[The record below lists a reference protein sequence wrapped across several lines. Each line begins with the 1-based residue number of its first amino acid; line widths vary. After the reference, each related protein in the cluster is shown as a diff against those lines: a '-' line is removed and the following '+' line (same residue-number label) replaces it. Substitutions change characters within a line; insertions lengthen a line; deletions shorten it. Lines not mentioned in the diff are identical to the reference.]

1 MGKLKVEFNVGLL
14 EASRNYYEK
23 ASKCRTVKV
32 TTELGT
38 TYNKEAPV

>member
-1 MGKLKVEFNVGLL
+1 MGKLKVELNVGLL
-14 EASRNYYEK
+14 EASNYYEK

-32 TTELGT
+32 TTVLGT